1 MTCQAG
7 RCVQPSHL
15 TSGKAKYSC
24 DSAKGISLP
33 LAHLHNIRERLMN
46 TKTHTAFVLLDY
58 IWSWSPIKV
67 FNLFDTLGTSN
78 TFNCKGVI
86 KSFS

>member
-7 RCVQPSHL
+7 KRVQSSHL
-15 TSGKAKYSC
+15 TSGTAKYIC

-33 LAHLHNIRERLMN
+33 LVHLHNIKERPVN

-58 IWSWSPIKV
+58 IWSFSPIKA

-78 TFNCKGVI
+78 TFNC
-86 KSFS
+86 